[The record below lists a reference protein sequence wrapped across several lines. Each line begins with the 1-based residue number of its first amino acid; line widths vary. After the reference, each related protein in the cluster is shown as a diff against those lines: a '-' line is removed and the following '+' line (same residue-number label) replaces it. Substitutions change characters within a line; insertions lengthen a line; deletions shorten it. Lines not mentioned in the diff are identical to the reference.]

1 VTEGVPVGGVTAEV
15 HFVQAAE
22 APTLVGAGDGTLSC
36 ACGSVLIERFQAE
49 QFLSVGIRCGRCGTV
64 TTTAALPEG
73 AMLLPGLIAAE
84 PSETPRTG
92 AMTVPAQ
99 VVLVGRGEMERLGA
113 MFRPKTPADTTY
125 RVSPDLLD
133 QVEAAL
139 ERHGGGALP
148 AVADDPADPFAGL
161 RDHAL
166 GWAVRHLRR
175 RLRDEAWSCMAD
187 SPTANAV
194 THVAGFLHFVAT
206 WSHHPLFSTMAAT
219 AGERGFSLH
228 GLALFAAAHSLAMAG
243 NRVGFRA
250 PAGYPPRL
258 DGFDLATGPIETV
271 RVHLDAFDRFEFPFG
286 RPWDVAGLQDAVA
299 EVVGAAQGRIN
310 LRNPGLL
317 LLSPGTALPG
327 FDEALIAAAQAAVQ
341 SVGRKNRGLMG
352 VAPIV
357 LRLQAL
363 PDPHAVRFGYGLFPV
378 RNRHYSGGGSAQ
390 IGG

>member
-1 VTEGVPVGGVTAEV
+1 
-15 HFVQAAE
+15 
-22 APTLVGAGDGTLSC
+22 
-36 ACGSVLIERFQAE
+36 VLIERFQAE
-49 QFLSVGIRCGRCGTV
+49 QFLGVGIRCGRCGTV

-99 VVLVGRGEMERLGA
+99 VVLAGRAEMERLGT
-113 MFRPKTPADTTY
+113 MFRPRTPADTTY
-125 RVSPDLLD
+125 LVSPDLLD

-148 AVADDPADPFAGL
+148 SVADDPADPFAGL

-175 RLRDEAWSCMAD
+175 RLRDEAWSCMAEQ
-187 SPTANAV
+187 PTANAV

-219 AGERGFSLH
+219 AGDRGFSLH

-243 NRVGFRA
+243 NRVGFPA

-258 DGFDLATGPIETV
+258 EGFDLATGPIETV
-271 RVHLDAFDRFEFPFG
+271 RVHLDVFDRFEFPFG
-286 RPWDVAGLQDAVA
+286 RRWDVDSLQVAVA
-299 EVVGAAQGRIN
+299 EAVGAAQGRIN

-317 LLSPGTALPG
+317 LLSPGTALGG
-327 FDEALIAAAQAAVQ
+327 FDEALIAAVQASVQ
-341 SVGRKNRGLMG
+341 SLGRKNRGLMG

-378 RNRHYSGGGSAQ
+378 RNRHYSGGGPAQ
-390 IGG
+390 MGGQMGE